1 MISHTHTQNWRKTEV
16 TVALSFFSFI
26 CCLYA
31 LNLDTNTTEKRS
43 CDGLSILLMPKVLH
57 GNHHEAYAWLYTNST
72 LPCPKNQTP
81 GRHSHKGGEGGKK
94 IKSRRQTC
102 SQKIQLFNP
111 SSAGFPLETSLG
123 TLLTRLSSSKT
134 VLRALAIY
142 NQQPLCLVR
151 LVSSWFKPSLKLFPT
166 SD

>member
-1 MISHTHTQNWRKTEV
+1 MQTAHLWMSTVAFWDDLTHTHTELKENRSYCCFV
-16 TVALSFFSFI
+16 FFSFI

-81 GRHSHKGGEGGKK
+81 GRHSHKGGKGGKK

-123 TLLTRLSSSKT
+123 TLLTRLSSSKQDSAPSSSY
-134 VLRALAIY
+134 LQPAAI
-142 NQQPLCLVR
+142 
-151 LVSSWFKPSLKLFPT
+151 VSS
-166 SD
+166 